1 MKKYFLTF
9 ALVLTAFSLFAERN
23 KRINFAVDFDAGA
36 INSTL
41 DDGSD
46 YNMIGLG
53 FGADAEYMYI
63 TPKNWILGAKIGIHT
78 IDRQWF
84 KTIAIGNTASVTYDY
99 NWEGSSFTIAP
110 VVGKAFGQYKNIHI
124 LWFPLAFEF
133 ADFEKAS
140 VSREWE
146 EIASGDIEGS
156 CTNIK
161 TCIYANFQFGKNL
174 VRNGIYTGVD
184 FYLTSAGDIENS
196 HGAQFVIGYKL
207 SFAV

>member
-63 TPKNWILGAKIGIHT
+63 T

-110 VVGKAFGQYKNIHI
+110 IVGKTFGQYKNIHI

-146 EIASGDIEGS
+146 EIASSNVEGS